1 MANSLESIP
10 SRDTIGRPEEKLPQ
24 VFAIIYRE
32 LKADKLI
39 AAKEGHIFRNQQ
51 QIETEMGGDKEVNGF
66 QDKVNFIWSIAELLR
81 GPYRK
86 EQYGD
91 VILPMCVLKRF
102 DDVLEPTKGKILER
116 YKQLRQTS
124 LQNIDPVLNRISK
137 QDFNNTSE
145 YNFQKLLDDPD
156 NIAANLRNYINGFS
170 KNAREIIEHFDFD
183 KQITKLDSN
192 NLLYLVVSRFNE
204 IDLHPDTVSN
214 LEMGYIFEE
223 LIRRFSEHAE
233 AGDHYTPRE
242 VIRLMVNLLLNEDH
256 DHLTQK
262 GLVVTVMDPACG
274 TGGMLSIAEDYMRE
288 LNPDIQVEVFG
299 QEINPQSYAICKA
312 DMLMKGQNADNI
324 VLGDSFTEDGHR
336 GKEFRYMLTNPPFGV
351 EWRKAEKFIREEH
364 EQLGFDGRFG
374 AGLPRISDGSL
385 LFLQHLISKMRKDEK
400 GSRIAIVFN
409 GSPLFTGDAGS
420 GESEIRKWII
430 ENDLLEGIVALPTD
444 MFYNTGIATY
454 VWVISNKKN
463 DDIMV
468 GPVRTGKIQL
478 VNAVDFYEKMR
489 KSLGSKRNEI
499 SPDQIKEISRIYGE
513 FKEDEHCKIFDNE
526 DLGYY
531 KIVIER
537 PLRLNFQ
544 VNEERIERVKAERA
558 FENLA
563 KSRKKGEAGLKEI
576 EEGKKL
582 QEAIVTMLQGMD
594 STLFKNRDDFIKVLK
609 KAAKKH
615 DITLSAQILKALL
628 NGLSERDEN
637 ADICT
642 DKKGNPEP
650 DTELRDTEIVPLKED
665 IHEYFN
671 REVKPHVPDAWIDES
686 KTKVGYEI
694 PFTRHF
700 YKYKPLRPS
709 EEILTEIKG
718 LEKDIL
724 AKLRKVTGNGEI

>member
-1 MANSLESIP
+1 LESIP

-385 LFLQHLISKMRKDEK
+385 LFLQHLISKMKSDEK

-665 IHEYFN
+665 IHEYFE

-700 YKYKPLRPS
+700 YKYKPLRPA

-724 AKLRKVTGNGEI
+724 AKLRKVTGNGGI